1 MTTIDRGRKAEPMTR
16 PETTPVSEFE
26 DRFDRVRASMGQLDI
41 DCLLIGPSTDMV
53 YLIDFPVR
61 QSERMTILVLPREGR
76 PRFVMPGFE
85 LDRVASLPPLFD
97 PAPWEDGTDPA
108 ALLASLLPDGGDEA
122 RVAVGGQLF
131 THFFLR
137 IEDAAPKAQF
147 VSGDLVMAP
156 VRMRKSPYEVAA
168 LQAASAAADAVFEE
182 LLTLPL
188 AGTSERELLAEIH
201 RLLLEKGHDT
211 IGGGIVGVGPN
222 GAAPHHR
229 VSDRRIQD
237 GDPVVVDFGGV
248 RANYR
253 SDVTRTFHVGEPNEE
268 FREVYSIVDEANEA
282 GFQAVRPGVTA
293 AEIDARTRSLI
304 AGAGYGP
311 QFLHR
316 TGHGIGL
323 DGHEAPYL
331 VHGDET
337 VLEEGM
343 TFSIEPGIYLEGR
356 FGVRIE
362 DIVAVTANGAER
374 LNRSTHALQVV

>member
-1 MTTIDRGRKAEPMTR
+1 MTR
-16 PETTPVSEFE
+16 PQTTPASEFE
-26 DRFDRVRASMGQLDI
+26 DRFDRVRAAMTQLDI

-76 PRFVMPGFE
+76 PQLVMPGFE
-85 LDRVASLPPLFD
+85 LDRVASLPPLFE

-108 ALLASLLPDGGDEA
+108 PLLASLLPDGGDGA
-122 RVAVGGQLF
+122 TVAVGGQLF
-131 THFFLR
+131 THFFLS
-137 IEDAAPKAQF
+137 IKEAAPKARF
-147 VSGDLVMAP
+147 VSGELVMAP
-156 VRMRKSPYEVAA
+156 ARMRKSPYEVAA
-168 LQAASAAADAVFEE
+168 LQEASTAADAVFEE

-188 AGTSERELLAEIH
+188 AGMSERELLAEIH
-201 RLLLEKGHDT
+201 RLLLDKGHDT

-222 GAAPHHR
+222 GAAPHHH
-229 VSDRRIQD
+229 VSERRIQQ

-268 FREVYSIVDEANEA
+268 FREVYAIVDEANEA

-293 AEIDARTRSLI
+293 AEIDNHTRSRI
-304 AGAGYGP
+304 ADAGYGP

-331 VHGDET
+331 VDGDET

-362 DIVAVTANGAER
+362 DIVVVTATCAER

>member
-1 MTTIDRGRKAEPMTR
+1 MTHPV
-16 PETTPVSEFE
+16 TTPVSEFA
-26 DRFDRVRASMGQLDI
+26 DRFDRVRATMGRLDI

-76 PRFVMPGFE
+76 PRLVMPGFE
-85 LDRVASLPPLFD
+85 LDRIASLPPLFE
-97 PAPWEDGTDPA
+97 PALWEDGTDPA
-108 ALLASLLPDGGDEA
+108 PLLASLLPNGGDGVT
-122 RVAVGGQLF
+122 VAVGGQLF

-137 IEDAAPKAQF
+137 IKAAAPKARF
-147 VSGDLVMAP
+147 VSGDLLMAP

-168 LQAASAAADAVFEE
+168 LQAASEAADAVFEE

-188 AGTSERELLAEIH
+188 VGTSERELLAEIH

-222 GAAPHHR
+222 GAAPHHH
-229 VSDRRIQD
+229 VSERRIEQ
-237 GDPVVVDFGGV
+237 GDPVVVDFGGI

-253 SDVTRTFHVGEPNEE
+253 SDLTRTFHVGKPTAE
-268 FREVYSIVDEANEA
+268 FREIYAIVDEANEA
-282 GFQAVRPGVTA
+282 GFQTVRPGVTA
-293 AEIDARTRSLI
+293 AEIDARTRSRI
-304 AGAGYGP
+304 SDAGYGP

-331 VHGDET
+331 VRGDET

-362 DIVAVTANGAER
+362 DIAVVTPNGAER

>member
-1 MTTIDRGRKAEPMTR
+1 MTTTDRGREAESMIQ

-26 DRFDRVRASMGQLDI
+26 DRFDRVRAAMDRMEI

-76 PRFVMPGFE
+76 PRLVMPGFE
-85 LDRVASLPPLFD
+85 LDRVASRPPLFE
-97 PAPWEDGTDPA
+97 PAPWEDGADPA
-108 ALLASLLPDGGDEA
+108 PLLASLLPAGGDGTT
-122 RVAVGGQLF
+122 VAVGGQLF

-137 IEDAAPKAQF
+137 IQDAAPNARF
-147 VSGDLVMAP
+147 VDGDLVMAP
-156 VRMRKSPYEVAA
+156 VRMRKSPYEVGA
-168 LQAASAAADAVFEE
+168 LQAASSAADAVFEE

-188 AGTSERELLAEIH
+188 AGMSERELLTEIH

-211 IGGGIVGVGPN
+211 IGGGIVGAGPN
-222 GAAPHHR
+222 GAAPHHH
-229 VSDRRIQD
+229 VSERRIEQ

-253 SDVTRTFHVGEPNEE
+253 SDLTRTFHVGEPNDQ
-268 FREVYSIVDEANEA
+268 FREVYAIVDEANEA

-293 AEIDARTRSLI
+293 AEIDARTRSRI
-304 AGAGYGP
+304 AEAGYGP

-331 VHGDET
+331 VDGDDT

-343 TFSIEPGIYLEGR
+343 TFSIEPGIYLESL

-362 DIVAVTANGAER
+362 DIVVVTANGAER

>member
-1 MTTIDRGRKAEPMTR
+1 MTTTDRGRRTEPMTR
-16 PETTPVSEFE
+16 PETTPLSEFE
-26 DRFDRVRASMGQLDI
+26 DRFDRVRAAMDQLDL

-61 QSERMTILVLPREGR
+61 QSERMTILVLPRDGR
-76 PRFVMPGFE
+76 PRLVMPGFE
-85 LDRVASLPPLFD
+85 LDRVAALPPLFE
-97 PAPWEDGTDPA
+97 PAPWEDGADPA
-108 ALLASLLPDGGDEA
+108 PLLASLLPDRGGGA
-122 RVAVGGQLF
+122 TVAVGGQLF
-131 THFFLR
+131 THFLLR
-137 IEDAAPKAQF
+137 IEAAAPKARF

-168 LQAASAAADAVFEE
+168 LQAASEAADAVFEE
-182 LLTLPL
+182 LMKLPL

-211 IGGGIVGVGPN
+211 IGGGIVGVGAN
-222 GAAPHHR
+222 GAAPHHH
-229 VSDRRIQD
+229 VSERRIEQ

-253 SDVTRTFHVGEPNEE
+253 SDMTRTFHVGEPTAE
-268 FREVYSIVDEANEA
+268 FRDVYAIVDEANAA

-293 AEIDARTRSLI
+293 AEIDARTRSRI
-304 AGAGYGP
+304 ADAGYGP

-323 DGHEAPYL
+323 DGHEPPYL
-331 VHGDET
+331 VDGDET

-362 DIVAVTANGAER
+362 DIVVVTANGAER